1 MGGVQPWTVKA
12 MSNLKPIYVT
22 LKEGRHKTQPWTFT
36 IDRPGPQKGETKRER
51 YVSMWSAK
59 RGACRVLGAKLHFDE
74 LIDDVDLGVKEAK
87 TGRIRRVKFIVHR
100 LPKKK

>member
-1 MGGVQPWTVKA
+1 

-22 LKEGRHKTQPWTFT
+22 LKQGGHKTQPWTFT

-59 RGACRVLGAKLHFDE
+59 RGAYRVLGLSPE
-74 LIDDVDLGVKEAK
+74 LVSAMQGAYVIEK
-87 TGRIRRVKFIVHR
+87 GRKGLYIERPVKFIVQR
-100 LPKKK
+100 LKRK

>member
-36 IDRPGPQKGETKRER
+36 IDRPGPQKKETKAEW
-51 YVSMWSAK
+51 YATMYSAK
-59 RGACRVLGAKLHFDE
+59 RGALRVLQVEEKGIAPCSSYTIKGK
-74 LIDDVDLGVKEAK
+74 V
-87 TGRIRRVKFIVHR
+87 RPVKFIVVR
-100 LPKKK
+100 LPKKKK

>member
-1 MGGVQPWTVKA
+1 

-22 LKEGRHKTQPWTFT
+22 LKEGRHKTQPWMFT

-59 RGACRVLGAKLHFDE
+59 RGALRVLQVEEK
-74 LIDDVDLGVKEAK
+74 GVTPCSSYTIKGK
-87 TGRIRRVKFIVHR
+87 VRPVKFIVQR
-100 LPKKK
+100 LKRKWQ

>member
-1 MGGVQPWTVKA
+1 

-51 YVSMWSAK
+51 YVSMWSAW
-59 RGACRVLGAKLHFDE
+59 RGACRVLGAEREFMPEWNAYDPWVVAEKSGRFRP
-74 LIDDVDLGVKEAK
+74 VK
-87 TGRIRRVKFIVHR
+87 RIVIR